1 MIEDSKIVIKSHEV
15 DHKGLLKPFSFLN
28 YAQELANR
36 DAAQLG
42 FGYDNIRESGVL
54 WVLSRINVK
63 FIQMP
68 KWRDELLSS
77 TWHKGVDKLFGLR
90 DFLIS
95 KPDGS
100 PMITATSSWLIID
113 NNSRKIRRIESVI
126 GDDFTGGKQF
136 NAIESPAPKILSIKE
151 GIVVKNHTVAYSD
164 LDINGHTNN
173 AKYIEW
179 IVDSLP
185 WEYMN
190 NNTIKEF
197 TINFN
202 QESIIEDTIEIKYKN
217 SQDGH
222 YFEGVKADKSIFTA
236 KLIF

>member
-1 MIEDSKIVIKSHEV
+1 MIENSKIVIKSYEV

-28 YAQELANR
+28 YAQELANI

-63 FIQMP
+63 FTHMP

-113 NNSRKIRRIESVI
+113 NHSRKIRRIESVI

-136 NAIESPAPKILSIKE
+136 NAIESPAEKIPSIK
-151 GIVVKNHTVAYSD
+151 GGFIVKNHTVTYSD

-185 WEYMN
+185 WEYVN
-190 NNTIKEF
+190 NNIIKEF
-197 TINFN
+197 TLNFN
-202 QESIIEDTIEIKYKN
+202 HETIIEDTIEIIYLN
-217 SQDGH
+217 SDNIH
-222 YFEGVKADKSIFTA
+222 FFEGIKGDKSIFTA